1 LNQLNQTGD
10 TLKRLLAAVLIAVFG
25 ASSLTACS
33 VESGIISGTELSV
46 AQIGELNSINPDVS
60 SDLTTAHNASELAN
74 LTTSKFFN
82 LGASGELIANEKL
95 GTVEASGTKQMRV
108 TYTLSETATWS
119 DGVAIDATDLALSFA
134 AATSLGGSNFY
145 SIRRDSG
152 LQFAKIASKPKVGDR
167 SLTLQFSAPVADYKT
182 ALTLSVAAHT
192 VAGKALDTPD
202 SAAAKT
208 AALNAIINQ
217 DVATLEALAETY
229 RSSFDSWQGITD
241 ETLFVSSGAY
251 RVAKVSGKTSVELLA
266 NENYQN
272 GHLPRA
278 QTVTLK
284 YFGDATAAIAAMS
297 SGEVDIATAEDS
309 GIASL
314 GDILG
319 LVSTIKS
326 PKVSSVVKSGAST
339 EQVIFNFRN
348 TSVFSTEANNQDP
361 AQALVVRK
369 AFLNL
374 IPKNRIITGLSQ
386 NYSVVS
392 SDSLVFSSGMNYY
405 DSSVSE
411 NGLSEYLF
419 QDVEKASELMAST
432 NLDLPRK
439 VRVVFDTDNPRA
451 QVAWILLR
459 ERALSAGFK
468 LKDLSSQDP
477 TEVLASGEFDVYI
490 GARPVVSLPSENVFA
505 ITSSAIFGY
514 TSPAVDAALE
524 QLALASDE
532 RDRGAALAKLDKL
545 LVADAYGMPLYEVP
559 SLLVYTD
566 RIRGFVPSA
575 FADSA
580 TWGYQNWAVEPA
592 SQG

>member
-1 LNQLNQTGD
+1 M
-10 TLKRLLAAVLIAVFG
+10 KRLLALVFIAVFG

-33 VESGIISGTELSV
+33 AEQGLISGTALNI

-74 LTTSKFFN
+74 LTTAKFFD
-82 LGASGELIANEKL
+82 LGPTGELIANEKL
-95 GTVEASGTKQMRV
+95 GSVEASGTKQMRV
-108 TYTLSETATWS
+108 TYTLSDSAVWS
-119 DGVAIDATDLALSFA
+119 DGVSIDATDLALSFA

-145 SIRRDSG
+145 SVRRDSG
-152 LQFAKIASKPKVGDR
+152 LQFAKLASTPKVGDKT
-167 SLTLQFSAPVADYKT
+167 LTLEFSRPVADYQN

-192 VAGKALDTPD
+192 VAAMAFD
-202 SAAAKT
+202 SADATAAKT
-208 AALNAIINQ
+208 DALSAIVNQ
-217 DVATLEALAETY
+217 DNTGLDALAEAY
-229 RSSFDSWQGITD
+229 RSGFDSWQGITD
-241 ETLFVSSGAY
+241 ESLFVSSGAY

-266 NENYQN
+266 NSNYQN
-272 GHLPRA
+272 GHLPRV

-284 YFGDATAAIAAMS
+284 YFADATAAIAAIS
-297 SGEVDIATAEDS
+297 SGDIDIATAEDS

-319 LVSTIKS
+319 LVSSIKT

-339 EQVIFNFRN
+339 EQVIFNFRS
-348 TSVFSTEANNQDP
+348 TSVFSTERNSQDP
-361 AQALVVRK
+361 AAALAVRK

-374 IPKNRIITGLSQ
+374 IPKSRIITGISQ
-386 NYSVVS
+386 NYSVVA

-411 NGLSEYLF
+411 NGLTEYLF
-419 QDVEKASELMAST
+419 QDVEKASELMAASG
-432 NLDLPRK
+432 LELPRK

-451 QVAWILLR
+451 QAAWILLR

-468 LKDLSSQDP
+468 LRDLSSQDP
-477 TEVLASGEFDVYI
+477 TQVLASGDFDVYI
-490 GARPVVSLPSENVFA
+490 GARPVPSLPSENVFA

-514 TSPAVDAALE
+514 SSDLVDAALE
-524 QLALASDE
+524 ELALASDE

-559 SLLVYTD
+559 SLLVYAD
-566 RIRGFVPSA
+566 RIKGFVPSA

-580 TWGYQNWAVEPA
+580 TWGYQNWTVEPA
-592 SQG
+592 AQG